1 MTYTNEELE
10 ILFSQGNSKI
20 NKSVKLSEAD
30 RKANVKIFCKEPYA
44 QDLYDKYFGSEA
56 GHQLPTASKD
66 IPVGEI
72 RTVSLKKIDFAMSM
86 VEMEDV
92 SSMTSIFVPF
102 REFSQEPSLSLLNED
117 KDRKYKVMVYK
128 SNMSEILGSEKKC
141 AALTLRED
149 VEYFTKNNKW
159 FYVKVVE
166 LIKGG
171 YLAIYKN
178 QIKCFLPGSHAAA
191 NVIRDFS
198 EYLHK
203 EIPVMVENYDSVN
216 NLFIVSYKKYI
227 KETLPQKVSD
237 LSFSQKYTGTLTN
250 NPYDFGIFVEF
261 QNYYTGLIH
270 KSDFEND
277 AAFKEFSKG
286 LRSGNQIDFWVK
298 DVVQKKGEYRI
309 ILTTKPDSI
318 DPVKKSWQSLK
329 DGIENQILNYSYSK
343 GSMTITLP
351 DEQTISVSVSATV
364 MQDHNVDGRVL
375 IQKVDVIKQNLG
387 FEVLLD

>member
-20 NKSVKLSEAD
+20 NNSVKLSEAD

-117 KDRKYKVMVYK
+117 RKYKVMIYK

-198 EYLHK
+198 EHLHK

-309 ILTTKPDSI
+309 ILTTNPDSI

-343 GSMTITLP
+343 GSMTMTLP

-364 MQDHNVDGRVL
+364 MQDHSVDGRVL

>member
-56 GHQLPTASKD
+56 GHRLPTASKD

-343 GSMTITLP
+343 GSMTMTLP

>member
-20 NKSVKLSEAD
+20 NNSVKLSEAD

-44 QDLYDKYFGSEA
+44 QDLYDSYFGSEA

-117 KDRKYKVMVYK
+117 RKYKVMIYK

-309 ILTTKPDSI
+309 ILTTNPDSI

-343 GSMTITLP
+343 GSMTMTLP

-364 MQDHNVDGRVL
+364 MQDHSVDGRVL

>member
-20 NKSVKLSEAD
+20 NNSVKLSEAD

-117 KDRKYKVMVYK
+117 KDRKYKVMIYK

-309 ILTTKPDSI
+309 ILTTNPDSI

-343 GSMTITLP
+343 GSMTMTLP

-364 MQDHNVDGRVL
+364 MQDHSVDGRVL

>member
-20 NKSVKLSEAD
+20 NNSVKLSEAD

-117 KDRKYKVMVYK
+117 KDRKYKVMIYK
-128 SNMSEILGSEKKC
+128 SNMSEILGSEKRC

-149 VEYFTKNNKW
+149 VDYFAKNNKW

-178 QIKCFLPGSHAAA
+178 QVKCFLPGSHAAA

-309 ILTTKPDSI
+309 ILTTNPDSI

-343 GSMTITLP
+343 GSMTMTLP

>member
-44 QDLYDKYFGSEA
+44 QDLYDRYFGSDA
-56 GHQLPTASKD
+56 GRQLPTASKD

-117 KDRKYKVMVYK
+117 KDRKYKVMIYK

-286 LRSGNQIDFWVK
+286 LRSGNQLDFWVK

-309 ILTTKPDSI
+309 ILTTNPDSI

>member
-20 NKSVKLSEAD
+20 NNSVKLSEAD

-117 KDRKYKVMVYK
+117 RKYKVMIYK

-309 ILTTKPDSI
+309 ILTTNPDSI

-343 GSMTITLP
+343 GSMTMTLP

>member
-20 NKSVKLSEAD
+20 NNSVKLSEAD

-117 KDRKYKVMVYK
+117 RKYKVMIYK

-309 ILTTKPDSI
+309 ILTTNPDSI

-364 MQDHNVDGRVL
+364 MQDHSVDGRVL

>member
-44 QDLYDKYFGSEA
+44 QDLYDRYFGSDA
-56 GHQLPTASKD
+56 GRQLPTASKD

-117 KDRKYKVMVYK
+117 KDRKYKVMIYK

-286 LRSGNQIDFWVK
+286 LRSGNQLDFWVK

-309 ILTTKPDSI
+309 ILTTNPDSI

-364 MQDHNVDGRVL
+364 MQDHKVDGRVL

>member
-44 QDLYDKYFGSEA
+44 QELYDKYFGSES
-56 GHQLPTASKD
+56 GRQLLTGSKD

-102 REFSQEPSLSLLNED
+102 REFSEEPSLSLLNED
-117 KDRKYKVMVYK
+117 KDRKYKVMIYK

-227 KETLPQKVSD
+227 KETLPEKVSD

-309 ILTTKPDSI
+309 ILTTNPDSV

-329 DGIENQILNYSYSK
+329 DGIENQVLNYSYDK
-343 GSMTITLP
+343 GSMKMTLP

-364 MQDHNVDGRVL
+364 MQDHKIDGRVL
-375 IQKVDVIKQNLG
+375 IQKVDVLKQNLG
-387 FEVLLD
+387 FEILLD

>member
-10 ILFSQGNSKI
+10 LLFEQGNSKI
-20 NKSVKLSEAD
+20 NKAVKLSSAD
-30 RKANVKIFCKEPYA
+30 KKANVKIFCKEPYA
-44 QDLYDKYFGSEA
+44 QEMYDRYFSSEA
-56 GHQLPTASKD
+56 GHPMPAGNKD

-117 KDRKYKVMVYK
+117 RKYKVMIYK

-309 ILTTKPDSI
+309 ILTTNPDSI

-343 GSMTITLP
+343 GSMTMTLP

>member
-44 QDLYDKYFGSEA
+44 QELYDKYFGSES
-56 GHQLPTASKD
+56 GRQLPTESKD

-102 REFSQEPSLSLLNED
+102 REFSEEPSLSLLNED
-117 KDRKYKVMVYK
+117 KDRKYKVMIYK

-227 KETLPQKVSD
+227 KETLPEKVSD

-309 ILTTKPDSI
+309 ILTTNPDSV

-329 DGIENQILNYSYSK
+329 DGIENQVLNYSYDK
-343 GSMTITLP
+343 GSMKMTLP

-364 MQDHNVDGRVL
+364 MQDHKIDGRVL
-375 IQKVDVIKQNLG
+375 IQKVDVLKQNLG
-387 FEVLLD
+387 FEILLD

>member
-44 QDLYDKYFGSEA
+44 QELYDKYFGSES
-56 GHQLPTASKD
+56 GRQPLTGSKD

-102 REFSQEPSLSLLNED
+102 REFSEEPSLSLLNED
-117 KDRKYKVMVYK
+117 KDRKYKVMIYK

-227 KETLPQKVSD
+227 KETLPEKVSD

-309 ILTTKPDSI
+309 ILTTNPDSV

-329 DGIENQILNYSYSK
+329 DGIENQVLNYSYDK
-343 GSMTITLP
+343 GSMKMTLP

-364 MQDHNVDGRVL
+364 MQDHKIDGRVL
-375 IQKVDVIKQNLG
+375 IQKVDVLKQNLG
-387 FEVLLD
+387 FEILLD

>member
-44 QDLYDKYFGSEA
+44 QELYDKYFVSES
-56 GHQLPTASKD
+56 GRQLPTGSKD

-102 REFSQEPSLSLLNED
+102 REFSEEPSLSLLNED
-117 KDRKYKVMVYK
+117 KDRKYKVMIYK

-227 KETLPQKVSD
+227 KETLPEKVSD

-309 ILTTKPDSI
+309 ILTTNPDSV

-329 DGIENQILNYSYSK
+329 DGIENQVLNYSYDK
-343 GSMTITLP
+343 GSMKMTLP

-364 MQDHNVDGRVL
+364 MQDHKIDGRVL
-375 IQKVDVIKQNLG
+375 IQKVDVLKQNLG
-387 FEVLLD
+387 FEILLD

>member
-10 ILFSQGNSKI
+10 LLFEQGNSKI
-20 NKSVKLSEAD
+20 NKAVKLSSAD
-30 RKANVKIFCKEPYA
+30 KKANVKIFCKEPYA
-44 QDLYDKYFGSEA
+44 QEMYDRYFSSEA
-56 GHQLPTASKD
+56 GHPMPAGNKD

-86 VEMEDV
+86 VEMEDA
-92 SSMTSIFVPF
+92 STMTSIFVPF

-117 KDRKYKVMVYK
+117 KDRKYKVMIYK

-149 VEYFTKNNKW
+149 VEYFAKNNKW

-178 QIKCFLPGSHAAA
+178 QVKCFLPGSHAAA

-216 NLFIVSYKKYI
+216 NLYIVSYKKYI

-237 LSFSQKYTGTLTN
+237 LSFGQKYTGTLTN
-250 NPYDFGIFVEF
+250 NPYDFGVFVEF

-286 LRSGNQIDFWVK
+286 LRSGDQIDFWVK
-298 DVVQKKGEYRI
+298 DVVQKKGDYRI
-309 ILTTKPDSI
+309 ILTVNPDSI

-329 DGIENQILNYSYSK
+329 DGIEGQTLDYSYEK
-343 GSMTITLP
+343 GSMKMTLP
-351 DEQTISVSVSATV
+351 DGQTISVSVSSQV
-364 MQDHNVDGRVL
+364 MQDRSSEGQVL
-375 IQKVDVIKQNLG
+375 IQKVDVLKQNLG
-387 FEVLLD
+387 FEILLD

>member
-20 NKSVKLSEAD
+20 NNSVKLSEAD

-44 QDLYDKYFGSEA
+44 QDLYDRYFGSEA

-92 SSMTSIFVPF
+92 SSMASIFVPF

-117 KDRKYKVMVYK
+117 KDRKYKVMIYK

-298 DVVQKKGEYRI
+298 DVVQKKGDYRI
-309 ILTTKPDSI
+309 ILTTNPDSI

>member
-20 NKSVKLSEAD
+20 NNSVKLSEAD

-117 KDRKYKVMVYK
+117 RKYKVMIYK

-309 ILTTKPDSI
+309 ILTTNPDSI

-343 GSMTITLP
+343 GSMTMTLP
-351 DEQTISVSVSATV
+351 DEQTISVSVSASV
-364 MQDHNVDGRVL
+364 MQDHKVDGRVL
-375 IQKVDVIKQNLG
+375 IQKVDVLKQNLG
-387 FEVLLD
+387 FEILLD

>member
-20 NKSVKLSEAD
+20 NNSVKLSEAD

-309 ILTTKPDSI
+309 ILTTNPDSI

-343 GSMTITLP
+343 GSMTMTLP

-364 MQDHNVDGRVL
+364 MQDHSVDGRVL

>member
-20 NKSVKLSEAD
+20 NNSVKLSEAD

-117 KDRKYKVMVYK
+117 RKYKVMIYK
-128 SNMSEILGSEKKC
+128 SNMSEILGAEKKC

-309 ILTTKPDSI
+309 ILTTNPDSI

-343 GSMTITLP
+343 GSMTMTLP

-364 MQDHNVDGRVL
+364 MQDHSVDGRVL
-375 IQKVDVIKQNLG
+375 IQRVDVIKQNLG

>member
-20 NKSVKLSEAD
+20 NNSVKLSEAD

-117 KDRKYKVMVYK
+117 KDRKYKVMIYK

-178 QIKCFLPGSHAAA
+178 QVKCFLPGSHAAA

-309 ILTTKPDSI
+309 ILTTNPDSI

-343 GSMTITLP
+343 GSMTMTLP

-364 MQDHNVDGRVL
+364 MQDHSVDGRVL

>member
-20 NKSVKLSEAD
+20 NNSVKLSEAD

-117 KDRKYKVMVYK
+117 RKYKVMIYK

-343 GSMTITLP
+343 GSMTMTLP

>member
-20 NKSVKLSEAD
+20 NNSVKLSEAD

-117 KDRKYKVMVYK
+117 RKYKVMIYK

-309 ILTTKPDSI
+309 ILTTNPDSI

-343 GSMTITLP
+343 GSMTMTLP

-364 MQDHNVDGRVL
+364 MQDHSVDGRVL

>member
-20 NKSVKLSEAD
+20 NNSVKLSEAD

-117 KDRKYKVMVYK
+117 RKYKVMIYK

-149 VEYFTKNNKW
+149 VEYFAKNNKW

-309 ILTTKPDSI
+309 ILTTNPDSI

-343 GSMTITLP
+343 GSMTMTLP

-364 MQDHNVDGRVL
+364 MQDHRVDGRVL

>member
-343 GSMTITLP
+343 GSMTMTLP

>member
-44 QDLYDKYFGSEA
+44 QDLYDRYFGSEA

-117 KDRKYKVMVYK
+117 KDRKYKVMIYK

-309 ILTTKPDSI
+309 ILTTNPDSI

-343 GSMTITLP
+343 GSMTMTLP

>member
-44 QDLYDKYFGSEA
+44 QDLYDRYFGSDA
-56 GHQLPTASKD
+56 GRQLPTASKD

-343 GSMTITLP
+343 GSMTMTLP